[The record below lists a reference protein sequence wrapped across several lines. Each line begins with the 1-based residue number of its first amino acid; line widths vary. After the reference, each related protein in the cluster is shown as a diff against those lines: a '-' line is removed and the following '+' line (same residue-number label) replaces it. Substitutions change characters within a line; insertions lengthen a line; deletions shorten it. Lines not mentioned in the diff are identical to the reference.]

1 MKNSTRALTFVFL
14 FIGMLTSCASNKKH
28 YQNIGCYSYQ
38 SLPLSTQN
46 ENTTVDVRKDGQE
59 IIDLQIVKSN

>member
-38 SLPLSTQN
+38 TFPLSTQN
-46 ENTTVDVRKDGQE
+46 ENITVDVRRDDQE
-59 IIDLQIVKSN
+59 TIDLQIVRE